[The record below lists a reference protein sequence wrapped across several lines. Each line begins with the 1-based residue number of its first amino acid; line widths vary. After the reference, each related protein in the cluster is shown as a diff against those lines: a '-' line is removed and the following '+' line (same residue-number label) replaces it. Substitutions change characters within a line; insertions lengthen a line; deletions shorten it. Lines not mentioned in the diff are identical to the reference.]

1 MAGDFVIFCGLF
13 MKYYTS
19 SIWKNLESV
28 NVTFNLR
35 DFNIKHIFARNMDIT
50 DLKLMKSNS
59 EI

>member
-1 MAGDFVIFCGLF
+1 MAGDFVIFCCLF

-35 DFNIKHIFARNMDIT
+35 DFNIQTHICKKHGHN
-50 DLKLMKSNS
+50 
-59 EI
+59 